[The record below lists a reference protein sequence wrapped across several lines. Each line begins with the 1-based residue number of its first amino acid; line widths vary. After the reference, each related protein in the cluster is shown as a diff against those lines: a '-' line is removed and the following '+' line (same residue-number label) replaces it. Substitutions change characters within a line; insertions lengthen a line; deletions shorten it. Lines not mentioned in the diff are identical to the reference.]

1 MSILQNQ
8 VAPFEKKD
16 SSFSP
21 FNKFKLR
28 ERLGIKQF
36 IKESDI
42 EEFKK
47 EGVNTD
53 HLEPTPTPKSLMMMK
68 WLQVFRRY
76 LIVGVISV
84 SIYFRYNF
92 EEKGMNWL

>member
-47 EGVNTD
+47 DGADVQN
-53 HLEPTPTPKSLMMMK
+53 LQPSPTPKLLMM
-68 WLQVFRRY
+68 LT
-76 LIVGVISV
+76 
-84 SIYFRYNF
+84 
-92 EEKGMNWL
+92 